1 MSMALLE
8 IRKYPDEILRNKA
21 EPVDSVDDSL
31 RRLAEDMLETMHA
44 APGLGLAAPQ
54 VGVSKRLIVT
64 DIGQK
69 EDEKGD
75 PVVLFNPEIIE
86 AEGTIEFEEGC
97 LSLPD
102 FTVMVSRA
110 ERVVVRGLDMEGKKI
125 EIEAEDF
132 MAVVLQHEIDHL
144 DGILLLD
151 RASMLKRQFY
161 KKRIKKQL
169 AKAG

>member
-1 MSMALLE
+1 MAFLE
-8 IRKYPDEILRNKA
+8 IRKYPDEILTKKA

-31 RRLAEDMLETMHA
+31 RRLADDMLETMHA

-54 VGVSKRLIVT
+54 VGVSKRLIVV
-64 DIGQK
+64 DVGYK
-69 EDEKGD
+69 EGEKAD

-102 FTVMVSRA
+102 FNVMVSRA
-110 ERVVVRGLDMEGKKI
+110 ERVVVRGLDMEGKEI
-125 EIEAEDF
+125 EIEADGF

>member
-1 MSMALLE
+1 MALLD
-8 IRKYPDEILRNKA
+8 IRKYPDEVLTRKA

-31 RRLAEDMLETMHA
+31 RRLAEDMLETMYA

-54 VGVSKRLIVT
+54 VGVSKRLIVA
-64 DIGQK
+64 DVGNK
-69 EDEKGD
+69 EGETTD

-97 LSLPD
+97 LSLPE
-102 FTVMVSRA
+102 FTVLVTRA
-110 ERVVVRGLDMEGKKI
+110 ERVVVRGLDREGI
-125 EIEAEDF
+125 EVEIEAEGI
-132 MAVVLQHEIDHL
+132 MAIVLQHEIDHL
-144 DGILLLD
+144 EGILLLD